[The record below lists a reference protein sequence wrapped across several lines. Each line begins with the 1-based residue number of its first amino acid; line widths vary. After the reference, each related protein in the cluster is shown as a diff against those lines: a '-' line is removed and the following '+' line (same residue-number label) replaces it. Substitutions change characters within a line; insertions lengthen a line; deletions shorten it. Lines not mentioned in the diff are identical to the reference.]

1 MTFKSSFLYASKLL
15 RPSKRTASNGRK
27 SLFGAIFGIALSI
40 VPLVVVLIVSDGMIE
55 GITNRLIGL
64 STYHMQ
70 AVQTL
75 PLNFTEEEHVEML
88 QTLRADIESIK
99 GVENAFVERQGVAL
113 AVGKTG
119 RTGATIRSVENDFFT
134 RNNAFGNY
142 VDVIDGVADF
152 PTSKSVVIGKKI
164 AETLE
169 LTVGDSIRLMT
180 TKTLSNGSVSPK
192 MLSCK
197 VSGIV
202 SSGYEEID
210 GLWVF
215 MPLETGFSYLSSAS
229 SQVKIGIETVDA
241 FSTDFSR
248 IGIDTMQKLPAGF
261 YVYRWN
267 DLNSAQFENYAST
280 KMLLLLIMFLI
291 LLIAS
296 VNISAAIIMTTME
309 RQKEIAILKSIGATR
324 SGITYAFLI
333 VGFFCGLVGLLI
345 GLPIGIVLGLNFNS
359 ILHFFESIVNC
370 ATEFWYSIT
379 GQIGFS
385 PIVFLSSEYYLQNI
399 ELSIPPVEILSI
411 IIGTLVL
418 SMIVSI
424 APSVKAGKEKPL
436 DLLRKI

>member
-1 MTFKSSFLYASKLL
+1 MTFKSSFLYASRLL
-15 RPSKRTASNGRK
+15 TPSKRTSSNGRK

-55 GITNRLIGL
+55 GITNRIVGL
-64 STYHMQ
+64 SSYHMQ

-75 PLNFTEEEHVEML
+75 QLNLTDDEHLEHL
-88 QTLRADIESIK
+88 QNIRADIESVDGIE
-99 GVENAFVERQGVAL
+99 GAFVERQGVAL

-119 RTGATIRSVENDFFT
+119 RTGATIRAVENDFFT
-134 RNNAFGNY
+134 RNKAFVDY

-164 AETLE
+164 AETLGFK
-169 LTVGDSIRLMT
+169 VGDTIRLMT
-180 TKTLSNGSVSPK
+180 TKTLSNGTISPK
-192 MLSCK
+192 MLTCK

-241 FSTDFSR
+241 FSNDFAKM
-248 IGIDTMQKLPAGF
+248 GIDVMSLLPAGF
-261 YVYRWN
+261 YIYRWN

-280 KMLLLLIMFLI
+280 KMLLMLIMFLI

-296 VNISAAIIMTTME
+296 VNISAALIMTTME
-309 RQKEIAILKSIGATR
+309 RQKEIAILKSIGASGR
-324 SGITYAFLI
+324 GITRAFLI
-333 VGFFCGLVGLLI
+333 VGFFCGLGGLII
-345 GLPIGIVLGLNFNS
+345 GLPIGIILGLNFNA
-359 ILHFFESIVNC
+359 ILHFFENVVNSIS
-370 ATEFWYSIT
+370 EFWYGIT
-379 GQIGFS
+379 GQLGFT
-385 PIVFLSSEYYLQNI
+385 PISFLSPEYYLQNI
-399 ELSIPPVEILSI
+399 EVTIPSTEVLSI

-418 SMIVSI
+418 SMLVSI